1 MEIIRE
7 ALSTIDA
14 SNLNNKKTMFHS
26 TSPIYKTS
34 NERLEEYH
42 KLLLSK
48 KRILSVIASGDQ
60 IINSMITKPETI
72 DCFDISLYPKYYL
85 MLKIAAIRTLTLDEY
100 FEFFLEDTLT
110 TKDEIYDDLYFYKIR
125 SALDEEFKEF
135 WDALFNHTD
144 WYEIYNST
152 LFSSEPTN
160 KTIAQTRNQYLL
172 KDNYIKLKSIISKIN
187 LNFYDGNIL
196 DINSQFITEYDLI
209 YLSNIVT
216 YVDKLKYK
224 EMLYKLPLEK
234 QGLIITYMFG
244 NIDRY
249 REFFNEKEFS
259 IDIFPTNNP
268 NDESGLLLF
277 KK

>member
-7 ALSTIDA
+7 ALSTINA

-60 IINSMITKPETI
+60 IINSMIIKPETI

-125 SALDEEFKEF
+125 SALDKEFKEF

-172 KDNYIKLKSIISKIN
+172 KDNYVKLKSIIPKIN

-196 DINSQFITEYDLI
+196 DINSQFIAKYDLI